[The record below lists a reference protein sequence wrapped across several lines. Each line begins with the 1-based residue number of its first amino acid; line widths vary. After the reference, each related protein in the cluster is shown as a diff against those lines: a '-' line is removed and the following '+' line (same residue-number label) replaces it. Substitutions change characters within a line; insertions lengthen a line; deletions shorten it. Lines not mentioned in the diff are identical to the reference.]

1 MGEFCK
7 ICNKEYTAL
16 QTHLKTKHQM
26 SQEDYDQLQ
35 LEDLDVEPDTTVK
48 MEKVEEKD
56 DTNLQKGALADE
68 TANEI
73 TLLDYLNQNK
83 MSRVELDLVV
93 KAYKDGKPI
102 SGVMGQKVRQ
112 DRAEVDAKA
121 LSNEKSVKTTNLT
134 IAEEL
139 KNNYGFK
146 VLTVKAAVPGVSP
159 KMWHLEKVKD

>member
-68 TANEI
+68 IANEI

-83 MSRVELDLVV
+83 MSKVELDLVV

-121 LSNEKSVKTTNLT
+121 LSNEKSVKTTNLI

-139 KNNYGFK
+139 RKKYGFK
-146 VLTVKAAVPGVSP
+146 VITVKAAVPNVSP
-159 KMWHLEKVKD
+159 KIWILEKK